1 MLLAASGGC
10 FFSGVR
16 HLETAW
22 HPKRKTLFMLLAAPG
37 GWFFLTGSHPAGIF
51 YLDIFP
57 NFNNVLLSAS
67 YYFYGRFVH
76 CSSNYAFN
84 SFLSQF
90 VF

>member
-22 HPKRKTLFMLLAAPG
+22 HPKRRTLFMLLAAPG

-57 NFNNVLLSAS
+57 NFNDVLLSAS
-67 YYFYGRFVH
+67 YYFYGRFVR

>member
-1 MLLAASGGC
+1 MLLAASSGY

-16 HLETAW
+16 CLETAW
-22 HPKRKTLFMLLAAPG
+22 RPKRKTLLMLLAAPG
-37 GWFFLTGSHPAGIF
+37 GWFFLTSSHPAGIF

-57 NFNNVLLSAS
+57 NFNDVLLSAS
-67 YYFYGRFVH
+67 FYFYGRFIR
-76 CSSNYAFN
+76 CSSNYAFD

>member
-1 MLLAASGGC
+1 MLLAASVGW
-10 FFSGVR
+10 FFSGIR
-16 HLETAW
+16 GLEKAW
-22 HPKRKTLFMLLAAPG
+22 RPKRRSLFMLLAAPG

-57 NFNNVLLSAS
+57 NFNDVLLSAS
-67 YYFYGRFVH
+67 YYFYGRFVR